1 MRLLPALLLF
11 LSAVP
16 APAASPSEPEMRGLW
31 VVRTALVSP
40 QAVDRVV
47 DEAREAGFNTLF
59 VQVRGRGDA
68 FYDSHLVS
76 RSSLLWQQPGDFDPL
91 ARLLERARAAGLTVH
106 AWLNVLLTAHFSQPL
121 PAGHVLRLHPDWL
134 MVPRAAAAGSLA
146 APPSALPRIVA
157 QAARG
162 DGDVEGYY
170 LSPSAPGV
178 GEHLEAVVR
187 ELLRGYPV
195 QGLHLDFIRYPGPDY
210 DYSRPALEGFRR
222 THGGSGLVGGP
233 AQDPAAWDAYRRDTL
248 TALLVRIGKAAR
260 EEQPGIV
267 VSAAVVP
274 DEAQAVSHRY
284 QHWPSWM
291 ARGLLDA
298 LCPMTYTPDSRIFRQ
313 QLEQVLTHV
322 VGSRPA
328 VWAGIGAYRLPLEG
342 ILEKVRIARESG
354 VSGVLLFSHESLLP
368 SDRMR
373 LRHEAFP
380 APDAPGLPGTGARA
394 LSGRSPR

>member
-1 MRLLPALLLF
+1 MTLLPVLLL

-16 APAASPSEPEMRGLW
+16 ARPASPSEPEMRGLW

-76 RSSLLWQQPGDFDPL
+76 RSSLLWQQPSEFDPL

-106 AWLNVLLTAHFSQPL
+106 AWMNVLLTAHFAQPL
-121 PAGHVLRLHPDWL
+121 PAGHIIRLHPDWL
-134 MVPRAAAAGSLA
+134 MVPRAAAGGALA
-146 APPSALPRIVA
+146 APAAALPRIVA

-178 GEHLEAVVR
+178 AEHLEAVVR

-210 DYSRPALEGFRR
+210 DYSRPALEGFRPAR
-222 THGGSGLVGGP
+222 GGSDLVASP
-233 AQDPAAWDAYRRDTL
+233 AQDPGAWDAYRRDTL
-248 TALLVRIGKAAR
+248 TALVVRLGKAAR
-260 EEQPGIV
+260 EEQPGVV

-291 ARGLLDA
+291 ERGLLDA

-313 QLEQVLTHV
+313 QLDQVLTHV

-328 VWAGIGAYRLPLEG
+328 VWAGIGAYRLPLAG
-342 ILEKVRIARESG
+342 ILEKVRIAREAG
-354 VSGVLLFSHESLLP
+354 VSGVLLFSHESILPGDRARLL
-368 SDRMR
+368 
-373 LRHEAFP
+373 HEAFP
-380 APDAPGLPGTGARA
+380 PPDALGPPAADARA
-394 LSGRSPR
+394 LPGRSPR

>member
-1 MRLLPALLLF
+1 
-11 LSAVP
+11 
-16 APAASPSEPEMRGLW
+16 
-31 VVRTALVSP
+31 
-40 QAVDRVV
+40 
-47 DEAREAGFNTLF
+47 
-59 VQVRGRGDA
+59 
-68 FYDSHLVS
+68 
-76 RSSLLWQQPGDFDPL
+76 
-91 ARLLERARAAGLTVH
+91 
-106 AWLNVLLTAHFSQPL
+106 
-121 PAGHVLRLHPDWL
+121 
-134 MVPRAAAAGSLA
+134 GSLA

-222 THGGSGLVGGP
+222 AHGGSDLVAGP

-322 VGSRPA
+322 VASRPV

-380 APDAPGLPGTGARA
+380 APDEPGLPGAGARA
-394 LSGRSPR
+394 LPGRSPR

>member
-1 MRLLPALLLF
+1 MRLLPVLLL

-16 APAASPSEPEMRGLW
+16 ARPSELEMRGLW

-47 DEAREAGFNTLF
+47 DEAREAGFNALF

-106 AWLNVLLTAHFSQPL
+106 AWMNVLLTAHFTQPL

-134 MVPRAAAAGSLA
+134 MVPRAAAGGGLA
-146 APPSALPRIVA
+146 ASPAALPRIVA

-178 GEHLEAVVR
+178 AEHLEAVVR

-210 DYSRPALEGFRR
+210 DYSRPALEGFHRAR
-222 THGGSGLVGGP
+222 GGSDLVASP

-248 TALLVRIGKAAR
+248 TALVVRLGKAAR
-260 EEQPGIV
+260 EEQPGV
-267 VSAAVVP
+267 VLSAAVVP

-291 ARGLLDA
+291 ERGLLDA

-313 QLEQVLTHV
+313 QLEHVLTHV

-328 VWAGIGAYRLPLEG
+328 VWAGIGAYRLPLAG

-354 VSGVLLFSHESLLP
+354 VSGVLLFSHESIQP
-368 SDRMR
+368 GDRLR
-373 LRHEAFP
+373 LRHDAFP
-380 APDAPGLPGTGARA
+380 PPDASLGPPGAGARA
-394 LSGRSPR
+394 LSSRSPR

>member
-1 MRLLPALLLF
+1 MRLLPALLLLF
-11 LSAVP
+11 ALP
-16 APAASPSEPEMRGLW
+16 AGLASPSEPEMRGLW

-47 DEAREAGFNTLF
+47 DEAREAGFNALF

-76 RSSLLWQQPGDFDPL
+76 RSSLLWQQPDDFDPL
-91 ARLLERARAAGLTVH
+91 ARLLERAHAAGLTVH
-106 AWLNVLLTAHFSQPL
+106 AWLNVLLTAHFTQPL
-121 PAGHVLRLHPDWL
+121 PPGHVLRLHPDWL
-134 MVPRAAAAGSLA
+134 MVPRTAAGGGLA
-146 APPSALPRIVA
+146 APPAALPRLVA

-178 GEHLEAVVR
+178 AEHLEAVVR

-210 DYSRPALEGFRR
+210 DYSRPALESFRR
-222 THGGSGLVGGP
+222 ARGGSDLVASP
-233 AQDPAAWDAYRRDTL
+233 AQDPAAWDDYRRDTL
-248 TALLVRIGKAAR
+248 TALVARLGKAAR
-260 EEQPGIV
+260 EEQPGV
-267 VSAAVVP
+267 VLSAAVVP
-274 DEAQAVSHRY
+274 DEAQAVSRRY

-291 ARGLLDA
+291 ERGLLAA

-313 QLEQVLTHV
+313 QLEQARTHV
-322 VGSRPA
+322 VGSRPV
-328 VWAGIGAYRLPLEG
+328 VWAGIGAYRLPLAG

-354 VSGVLLFSHESLLP
+354 VSGVLLFSHESILP
-368 SDRMR
+368 GDRMR

-380 APDAPGLPGTGARA
+380 PPDALGPPGAGAQT
-394 LSGRSPR
+394 LSGRWPR